1 MMARVTALRP
11 ARRDRVRVEL
21 DGAPWRTLPT
31 AAVVSAR
38 LTVGVELDRSR
49 ARELAQAIR
58 RAEALGAAT
67 RALASR
73 DRSVVGLAEYLAQR
87 GVGPKERL
95 EAVERLEE
103 IGYLDDSR
111 FALSRARSL
120 AERGYGDDAVR
131 FELEKE
137 GIAAERIEAAMGRLA
152 PEHERAIALVRQA
165 RTPLTGIR
173 RLAAK
178 GFSADAIEFAVGAAR
193 LDDLSG

>member
-1 MMARVTALRP
+1 MARVTALHP

-38 LTVGVELDRSR
+38 LMVGVELDRAR

-67 RALASR
+67 RALALC
-73 DRSVVGLAEYLAQR
+73 DRSVVGLAEYLARR
-87 GVGPKERL
+87 GIGRKERA
-95 EAVERLEE
+95 ETVERLGEV
-103 IGYLDDSR
+103 GYLDDAR
-111 FALSRARSL
+111 FASGRARSL

-131 FELEKE
+131 FELERE
-137 GIAAERIEAAMGRLA
+137 GVAAEQIEAALGTLA
-152 PEHERAIALVRQA
+152 PEHERAVALVREA

-178 GFSADAIEFAVGAAR
+178 GFSADAIDFAVSAAR
-193 LDDLSG
+193 LDDG

>member
-38 LTVGVELDRSR
+38 LTVGLELDRQR

-137 GIAAERIEAAMGRLA
+137 GIAAEGIEAAMGTLA
-152 PEHERAIALVRQA
+152 PEHERAIALVCQS

>member
-1 MMARVTALRP
+1 MAQVTALHS

-38 LTVGVELDRSR
+38 LTVGVELDRAR

-67 RALASR
+67 RALARR
-73 DRSVVGLAEYLAQR
+73 DRSVVGLAEYLARR
-87 GVGPKERL
+87 GIGRKERAD
-95 EAVERLEE
+95 AVERLGA
-103 IGYLDDSR
+103 IGYLDDVR
-111 FALSRARSL
+111 FAAGRAQSL

-131 FELEKE
+131 FELERE
-137 GIAAERIEAAMGRLA
+137 GVVAAQIDAALGTLA
-152 PEHERAIALVRQA
+152 PEHERAVALVRAA
-165 RTPLTGIR
+165 RAPLTGIR

-178 GFSADAIEFAVGAAR
+178 GFSADAIEFAVDAAR
-193 LDDLSG
+193 IDEV